1 MATRNGLWR
10 ERFPGGLAAAAG
22 AVSPR
27 APLAELV
34 SRTTQPRRGS
44 DPRELFRRHLS
55 GLSGQSAL
63 YQAGEAQ
70 REDFDA
76 LASAHPRGARAP
88 PSRTS
93 HFSLSAALWLAG
105 RHRRH
110 DFRRDSQSWAAPGA
124 LSWSA
129 KDAAASPG
137 HRGSHQLSPHP

>member
-34 SRTTQPRRGS
+34 SRTTQPRRGG
-44 DPRELFRRHLS
+44 DPGELFRRHLS

-93 HFSLSAALWLAG
+93 HFSLSSLAMACGQASKARFPKGFAVMGCAG
-105 RHRRH
+105 RAIVVSQRRSCKP
-110 DFRRDSQSWAAPGA
+110 RPSRQPST
-124 LSWSA
+124 
-129 KDAAASPG
+129 
-137 HRGSHQLSPHP
+137 

>member
-10 ERFPGGLAAAAG
+10 ERFSGGLAAAVG
-22 AVSPR
+22 AVAPR

-34 SRTTQPRRGS
+34 ARTAQPRRGG
-44 DPRELFRRHLS
+44 DPGELFRRHLS

-93 HFSLSAALWLAG
+93 HFSLSSALWLAG

-110 DFRRDSQSWAAPGA
+110 DFRRDSHSWAAPGA
-124 LSWSA
+124 LSWPSN
-129 KDAAASPG
+129 DPAATQ
-137 HRGSHQLSPHP
+137 H